1 MNIRNKEAVKALFS
15 SVDGI
20 GPVNPGEPSE
30 KGKNDLRHGPD
41 YKNKQDSNGNKDFNK
56 LLEDEMEKQKK
67 GTVSQGL
74 VKSSYYEDLED
85 VFIVYPWDK
94 DQVTG
99 VSDEDLGLS
108 YAVQAYGDEFVQ
120 LDDNTLEDMKDM
132 LVQYFDDEAFVR
144 DWNINNPNDEDQIES
159 IYDIESPED
168 LSVDELATYFD
179 YEAYGRD
186 LRLNER
192 MAWNKKYEYWFSD
205 LNLDDEDIED
215 EDDVIRWS

>member
-1 MNIRNKEAVKALFS
+1 
-15 SVDGI
+15 
-20 GPVNPGEPSE
+20 
-30 KGKNDLRHGPD
+30 
-41 YKNKQDSNGNKDFNK
+41 
-56 LLEDEMEKQKK
+56 
-67 GTVSQGL
+67 
-74 VKSSYYEDLED
+74 
-85 VFIVYPWDK
+85 
-94 DQVTG
+94 
-99 VSDEDLGLS
+99 
-108 YAVQAYGDEFVQ
+108 
-120 LDDNTLEDMKDM
+120 MKDM